1 MAMAIETSIVRYI
14 GTGAEV
20 TDGTLWNLKAPLGST
35 FYAADINHRYVYD
48 GKAWSP
54 LTPEAAGDKKPKA
67 AKVEKAR
74 PVSEEP
80 LPLAEPAPAKQ

>member
-14 GTGAEV
+14 GKGSEV

-48 GKAWSP
+48 GKTWSP
-54 LTPEAAGDKKPKA
+54 LTPDAAAGA
-67 AKVEKAR
+67 EHQVQLLIAI
-74 PVSEEP
+74 
-80 LPLAEPAPAKQ
+80 LAELKELRDKVATL

>member
-54 LTPEAAGDKKPKA
+54 LTPEAAAGA
-67 AKVEKAR
+67 EHQVQLLIAI
-74 PVSEEP
+74 
-80 LPLAEPAPAKQ
+80 LAELKELRAAVAKA